1 MADYAAAS
9 PLQVMRGLDSGW
21 HGLDETEAQDRLIR
35 LGDNTLA
42 LGRPP
47 HWSRR
52 VLTAARNPFVLIL
65 ICLTAVSAATGDL
78 DGAVVITTMVVISCV
93 LRVRQEYRSGVAAAA
108 LRAMVAT
115 TATVVRR
122 ASATSRPRA
131 REVPVDQLVPGDIV
145 QLAPGD
151 MVPAD
156 VRLLKSDDL
165 AVNQA
170 VLTGESLPA
179 AKRAAA
185 VITHAARDG
194 ETWQASSPADR
205 TSVFGSPRLCFMGTT
220 VVSGSGT
227 SIVVCTGTSTYLGS
241 SHQEQ
246 PHRSAETSFDR
257 GVRSVTRLL
266 LGLMLVCVPVV
277 LAVNATIRGRP
288 LEAFLFAVAVAVGLT
303 PEMLPVVVTA
313 ALAQGARV
321 MAGRAAI
328 VKRLP
333 AIHNLGAMD
342 VLCTDKTGTLTEDM
356 VSVDCFLDAAG
367 GTDLEVMRL
376 AWLNSYWS
384 TAYAEAGTADLLD
397 QALLDRGENL
407 GMTAE
412 DSPDVIGIIPF
423 DFSRRRVTV
432 VTRHGFGSHELITK
446 GAAEEVLA
454 CCTTVRTDAR
464 DVPLDEERLARALM
478 LIDSYARDGLR
489 LVAVAVAVKQAK
501 SGRYQPGDEADLALA
516 GFVGFRDPPRASAPQ
531 AITELARNG
540 IAVKVL
546 TGDHPLVAARVCR
559 DVGVDP
565 GHVLTGY
572 DAAQLDDAELVTVAE
587 ATTVFARVDPA
598 QKARIVSALQAGGR
612 TVGFLGDG
620 VNDAAALRVADVGI
634 SVAGAVALAR
644 ECADIILLRKELPML
659 GQAVIE
665 GRRSVCNIAKYLK
678 ITVSSNFGNVLSM
691 LAASAALP
699 FLPMLPLQ
707 VLAQN
712 LCFDVCQLSLAFDS
726 VDESSLGRPCAFDS
740 RDLAR
745 FVLRFGPVNT
755 LADLAIFVFL
765 WRLMGTHA
773 SAAGQA
779 LFRTGWFAENLLT
792 QAVAVHLLRSPSLPS
807 PRRHAARPVL
817 LATLVLAL
825 TGLFLPVTPLGT
837 ALRLQVLPVAYFPVL
852 AVVIVGYCA
861 ATIAAKARY
870 LRRTARWL

>member
-1 MADYAAAS
+1 MAEYAAAA
-9 PLQVMRGLDSGW
+9 PLQVLRGLDSAW
-21 HGLDETEAQDRLIR
+21 RGLDETEAQDRLIR

-42 LGRPP
+42 VGRLP
-47 HWSRR
+47 HWGRR
-52 VLTAARNPFVLIL
+52 VLTAARNPFVVIL
-65 ICLTAVSAATGDL
+65 ICLTVVSAATGDL
-78 DGAVVITTMVVISCV
+78 DGAVVITAMVVISCV
-93 LRVRQEYRSGVAAAA
+93 LRVRQEYRSDLAAAA

-122 ASATSRPRA
+122 ASATSRPCV

-185 VITHAARDG
+185 VITQAARDG
-194 ETWQASSPADR
+194 ETSQAGSPADR
-205 TSVFGSPRLCFMGTT
+205 TSVFDSPRLCFMGTT

-227 SIVVCTGTSTYLGS
+227 SIVVCTGTSTYLGA

-246 PHRSAETSFDR
+246 PHRTAGTSFDR

-266 LGLMLVCVPVV
+266 LGFMLVCVPVV
-277 LAVNATIRGRP
+277 LAVNATIRGHP
-288 LEAFLFAVAVAVGLT
+288 VEAFLFAVAVAVGLT

-333 AIHNLGAMD
+333 ALHNLGAMD
-342 VLCTDKTGTLTEDM
+342 VLCTDKTGTLTEDRI
-356 VSVDCFLDAAG
+356 SVDCFLDAAG

-384 TAYAEAGTADLLD
+384 TAYAEAATADLLD
-397 QALLDRGENL
+397 QALLDRGESL
-407 GMTAE
+407 GMMAE

-432 VTRHGFGSHELITK
+432 VTRTGFGSHELITK

-454 CCTTVRTDAR
+454 CCTRVRADGR
-464 DVPLDEERLARALM
+464 DVPLEEDRLARALM
-478 LIDSYARDGLR
+478 LIDSYARDGVR
-489 LVAVAVAVKQAK
+489 LVAVAVAARQAK
-501 SGRYQPGDEADLALA
+501 SGRYQPGDEAGLALA

-531 AITELARNG
+531 AVTDLARHG

-565 GHVLTGY
+565 GRVLTGQ
-572 DAAQLDDAELVTVAE
+572 DAAQLDDAELVAVAE

-598 QKARIVSALQAGGR
+598 QKARIVRALQAGGR

-620 VNDAAALRVADVGI
+620 VNDAAALRDADVGI
-634 SVAGAVALAR
+634 SVAGAAALAR

-665 GRRSVCNIAKYLK
+665 GRRSVSNIAKYLK
-678 ITVSSNFGNVLSM
+678 ITVSSNVGNVLSM

-712 LCFDVCQLSLAFDS
+712 LCFDVCQLSLAFDT
-726 VDESSLGRPCAFDS
+726 VDESSLDRPRAFDS

-773 SAAGQA
+773 SPAGQA
-779 LFRTGWFAENLLT
+779 LFRTGWFAENLVT
-792 QAVAVHLLRSPSLPS
+792 QSIAVHLLRSPSLPS

-825 TGLFLPVTPLGT
+825 TGLCLPLTPLGT
-837 ALRLQVLPVAYFPVL
+837 ALRLEALPVAYFPVL

-870 LRRTARWL
+870 LRRTAPWL